1 MSLNAIGL
9 ILNIAGT
16 LLIILFGFPS
26 KIIDER
32 GPSLIAEYSDEE
44 ISEIRRKNKQTIQLG
59 ILGISLIGLGFF
71 FQLAFQFR

>member
-16 LLIILFGFPS
+16 LLIILFGFPT

-32 GPSLIAEYSDEE
+32 GIAEYSDEE

>member
-16 LLIILFGFPS
+16 LLIILFGFPT

-32 GPSLIAEYSDEE
+32 GIASNEE